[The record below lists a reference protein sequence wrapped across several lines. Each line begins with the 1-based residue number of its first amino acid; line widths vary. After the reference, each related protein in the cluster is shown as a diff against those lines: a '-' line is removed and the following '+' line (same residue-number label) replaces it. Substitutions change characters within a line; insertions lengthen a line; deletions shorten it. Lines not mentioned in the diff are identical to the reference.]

1 MKQVF
6 SWFYGEIEK
15 APIYL
20 ISNSG
25 MTFYTAFKFL
35 KKIQIEHAT
44 CACQQVFLDHFLWLG
59 NINIYIV
66 NTLSLPYTFT
76 MSRKK
81 SYQFETGYQKNQ
93 PTNLV
98 GKAEARSVL
107 KLRFP
112 SKFLKMCGVG
122 H

>member
-20 ISNSG
+20 VSNSG

-81 SYQFETGYQKNQ
+81 KLSIFNRLPKK
-93 PTNLV
+93 PTNQSSWQSR
-98 GKAEARSVL
+98 GKVCVEIKISFKVL
-107 KLRFP
+107 KI
-112 SKFLKMCGVG
+112 CGVG

>member
-20 ISNSG
+20 VSNSG

-66 NTLSLPYTFT
+66 NSLPPLYLHYEQ
-76 MSRKK
+76 KK
-81 SYQFETGYQKNQ
+81 KVINLKQATKKTNQ
-93 PTNLV
+93 PI
-98 GKAEARSVL
+98 
-107 KLRFP
+107 
-112 SKFLKMCGVG
+112 
-122 H
+122 